1 MSSRGA
7 LSPAPSVERRIL
19 PIRSQRVMLD
29 ADLAALYGVST
40 RVLNQAVKRNPE
52 RFPEDFM
59 FRLTV
64 AEKAEVITNCDHL
77 RPLRFSPALP
87 YAFTEH
93 GATMLASVLN
103 TPIAVQASVQVVRA
117 FVRLR
122 EVLGAHKDL
131 ARKLE
136 EIEKKYDAQFKIVF
150 DTIRALM
157 TTPDKAPRPS
167 ASGSRRLRRHMEDG
181 AAPKEDP
188 FAPLGEKVGM
198 RGRGS

>member
-7 LSPAPSVERRIL
+7 LSPAPSVERNIL
-19 PIRSQRVMLD
+19 SIRGQCVMLD
-29 ADLAALYGVST
+29 ADLAVIYGVST
-40 RVLNQAVKRNPE
+40 RVLNQAVKWNRE

-59 FRLTV
+59 FHLTV

-77 RPLRFSPALP
+77 RSLRFSPALP

-93 GATMLASVLN
+93 GAIMLASVLN

-122 EVLGAHKDL
+122 EMLGTHKDL

-136 EIEKKYDAQFKIVF
+136 EIEKKYDARFKVVF
-150 DTIRALM
+150 DAIRALM
-157 TTPDKAPRPS
+157 MPPDKQRRSIGFRVEEARP
-167 ASGSRRLRRHMEDG
+167 AYRTRRLRR
-181 AAPKEDP
+181 APS
-188 FAPLGEKVGM
+188 
-198 RGRGS
+198 R

>member
-7 LSPAPSVERRIL
+7 LSPAPSVERSIL
-19 PIRSQRVMLD
+19 SIRGQRVMLD
-29 ADLAALYGVST
+29 ADLAVLYGVST
-40 RVLNQAVKRNPE
+40 RVLNQAVKRNRE

-93 GATMLASVLN
+93 GAIMLASVLN

-122 EVLGAHKDL
+122 EMLGTHKDL

-136 EIEKKYDAQFKIVF
+136 EIEKKYDAQFKVVF
-150 DTIRALM
+150 EAIRQLM
-157 TTPDKAPRPS
+157 APSEPRPKHI
-167 ASGSRRLRRHMEDG
+167 GFRVEEKGPTYRVRRLRR
-181 AAPKEDP
+181 AA
-188 FAPLGEKVGM
+188 
-198 RGRGS
+198 SQ

>member
-7 LSPAPSVERRIL
+7 MSPAPSVERSIL
-19 PIRSQRVMLD
+19 SIRGQRVMLD

-93 GATMLASVLN
+93 GAIMLASVLN

-122 EVLGAHKDL
+122 EMLGAHKDL

-136 EIEKKYDAQFKIVF
+136 EIEKKYDAQFKVVF
-150 DTIRALM
+150 DAIRALM
-157 TTPDKAPRPS
+157 TTPDKPRRS
-167 ASGSRRLRRHMEDG
+167 IGFRVEEARQRYRVRRPR
-181 AAPKEDP
+181 KK
-188 FAPLGEKVGM
+188 APL
-198 RGRGS
+198 